1 MTSSARRTTSK
12 PPLRG
17 HCSAPDAPDYTGWV
31 NFRTALPVL
40 AYSVAA
46 SLVVSGCSILPGS
59 AAQSDGNYPQTIDSP
74 FGSAE
79 IPSLPRRSPS
89 SARPI
94 STSPWPSASHPS
106 SPPPQTVPTGSAWAQ
121 QAIDDKR
128 LSAPDTFDAG
138 GGPDITAIER
148 AQPDIILATGLEDAG
163 DRFDEL
169 SAIAPVV
176 ASAPDAT
183 WTDRTA
189 AVATALDRADEAKTV
204 VIDVDA
210 HAPDIADSHLEFEDT
225 TYTLADVQKSSIDY
239 LSYDGS
245 DDSFFTGLG
254 LLSAPAAAK
263 YTAAKHTVK
272 KSKVDT
278 LDADVLFIHFPSS
291 GKGLLDESDLSDPFY
306 REVKVIRGKHYTVL
320 DDDEFTALTN
330 LSPLSYPWL
339 LDELPDAIGKAEQ
352 GEA

>member
-1 MTSSARRTTSK
+1 M
-12 PPLRG
+12 
-17 HCSAPDAPDYTGWV
+17 

-40 AYSVAA
+40 TISVAA

-59 AAQSDGNYPQTIDSP
+59 AAQSQGNYPQTIDSP
-74 FGSAE
+74 YGSAE
-79 IPSLPRRSPS
+79 IPSTPAKVAVVS
-89 SARPI
+89 STDLDIALALGVAPVIAPAADGADRL
-94 STSPWPSASHPS
+94 SPWAE
-106 SPPPQTVPTGSAWAQ
+106 
-121 QAIDDKR
+121 QAISDKG
-128 LSAPDTFDAG
+128 LSAPDTFDADD
-138 GGPDITAIER
+138 GPDISAIEQ
-148 AQPDIILATGLEDAG
+148 AEPDVILATGLEDAG
-163 DRFDEL
+163 DRYDEL

-176 ASAPDAT
+176 ASAADAT

-189 AVATALDRADEAKTV
+189 AVATALDKADEAKTV
-204 VIDVDA
+204 VGDVDA
-210 HAPDIADSHLEFEDT
+210 QAADIAGSHLEFEDT

-254 LLSAPAAAK
+254 LLSSPAAAK
-263 YTAAKHTVK
+263 YTAAKHSVK

-291 GKGLLDESDLSDPFY
+291 GKGLLDESDLADPFY

-339 LDELPDAIGKAEQ
+339 LDELPGAIGKAEQ